1 MANQLTNRYCLF
13 AAHCNMRRRTVFSI
27 PNGQPGFMAAHPI
40 AALRYRAHIQ
50 QARRARAAL
59 LASAADVIGRAL

>member
-1 MANQLTNRYCLF
+1 MANQLTNQYRVLE
-13 AAHCNMRRRTVFSI
+13 AHSSAHWQAVTSI
-27 PNGQPGFMAAHPI
+27 TNGQQQFAAAHPI
-40 AALRYRAHIQ
+40 AALKYWAHVQ